1 MKVVQFAFDGSEDNS
16 YLPENYTENCIVYTG
31 THDNDTILGWTE
43 TGSENEVKNA
53 MKYLKVEG
61 KEEVGPAMM
70 KVALESKAF
79 VCILTM
85 QDLIGLGH
93 EGRMNTP
100 STVGDNWKWRATEK
114 QITKKIAAWLKK
126 ASADAGRI

>member
-1 MKVVQFAFDGSEDNS
+1 
-16 YLPENYTENCIVYTG
+16 
-31 THDNDTILGWTE
+31 
-43 TGSENEVKNA
+43 
-53 MKYLKVEG
+53 
-61 KEEVGPAMM
+61 MM

-114 QITKKIAAWLKK
+114 QITKKIADWLRKETEK
-126 ASADAGRI
+126 SGR